1 MNMNNLILVMFISVV
16 VIGIALLII
25 ISLTRRGSK
34 MIDQQKYRSRWL
46 EITQN
51 AGSTPETWQFAI
63 MSADKLLDS
72 ALRDRGVPG
81 ETLGERLKNA
91 KPYLSSID
99 SVWRAHKLRNRIAHD
114 DGVKVSQRQA
124 SDALK
129 IFKKA
134 LTDLGAL

>member
-1 MNMNNLILVMFISVV
+1 MNMNSLILTMFISVI

-25 ISLTRRGSK
+25 ISLTKRGGK
-34 MIDQQKYRSRWL
+34 VLDQQKYRSRWL

-51 AGSTPETWQFAI
+51 AGSTPQTWQFAI

-72 ALRDRGVPG
+72 ALRDRGVVG

-91 KPYLSSID
+91 KPFLSNID
-99 SVWRAHKLRNRIAHD
+99 GVWRAHKLRNQIAHD

-124 SDALK
+124 SEALK

>member
-1 MNMNNLILVMFISVV
+1 MNDLILFMFFMVV
-16 VIGIALLII
+16 IIGIALLIV
-25 ISLTRRGSK
+25 ISLTKRGGK
-34 MIDQQKYRSRWL
+34 TLDQQKYRTRWL

-63 MSADKLLDS
+63 LSADKLLDS
-72 ALRDRGVPG
+72 ALRDRGVMG

-91 KPYLSSID
+91 KSYLSNID
-99 SVWRAHKLRNRIAHD
+99 GVWRAHKLRNRIAHD

-124 SDALK
+124 GEALK

>member
-1 MNMNNLILVMFISVV
+1 MNNLILIMFFTV
-16 VIGIALLII
+16 VIIGITLLIV
-25 ISLTRRGSK
+25 ISLTKRGGK
-34 MIDQQKYRSRWL
+34 TLDQQKYRMRWL

-51 AGSTPETWQFAI
+51 AGSTSETWQFAI

-72 ALRDRGVPG
+72 ALRDRGVAG

-91 KPYLSSID
+91 KPYLSNID

-124 SDALK
+124 GGALK